1 MDNASRLR
9 EIRESKGLSGTK
21 VAELLGISPQYYY
34 ELEKGKKRLND
45 ELLMKLA
52 GLYNVSTDY
61 LLGRTDDPRPID
73 QITLEAQKRIEE
85 ALEGDEELLAFWQ
98 ELKERE
104 DLQLLFK
111 QTRPLSPLSIRKIIK
126 IIKAIEDEE
135 AMEDS

>member
-1 MDNASRLR
+1 MDNAGRLR

-52 GLYNVSTDY
+52 ELYNVSTDY
-61 LLGRTDDPRPID
+61 LLGRTDDPRPVD

-85 ALEGDEELLAFWQ
+85 ALHGDEELLAFWQ

-104 DLQLLFK
+104 ELQLLFK
-111 QTRPLSPLSIRKIIK
+111 QTRPLSPLSIKKIIK
-126 IIKAIEDEE
+126 IIKAIEDAE
-135 AMEDS
+135 AMED

>member
-52 GLYNVSTDY
+52 ELYNVSTDY

-73 QITLEAQKRIEE
+73 QITLEAQKKIEE
-85 ALEGDEELLAFWQ
+85 ALQGDEELLAFWQ

-104 DLQLLFK
+104 ELQLLFK
-111 QTRPLSPLSIRKIIK
+111 QTRPLSPISIRKIIK
-126 IIKAIEDEE
+126 IIKAIEDAE
-135 AMEDS
+135 AMED